1 MRRFTMNDNNT
12 SEFVKVPIDQKA
24 RELYDK
30 LGNEKFNTRPWRI
43 EDIGEDMAV
52 ASKVIMEYWKPRYLI
67 DHNAK
72 CAYEFMNRWETLCSV
87 ELDDI
92 DWDSLNG
99 LPEECIERAKT
110 LDFHFP
116 SFIRTYKNGVAE
128 VSWQLN
134 PDGRYYMDDDGFG
147 MTDDEEVTIYGFI
160 DKTGKALVKF
170 RNIHEDWNVLRI
182 MRYEAEQK
190 VKQQSNQ
197 Q

>member
-30 LGNEKFNTRPWRI
+30 LGNEKYNTRPWRI
-43 EDIGEDMAV
+43 ENIGEGMAV

-72 CAYEFMNRWETLCSV
+72 CAYEFMNRWETLCTV

-147 MTDDEEVTIYGFI
+147 MTDDEEVTIYGFV
-160 DKTGKALVKF
+160 DKTGKVLVKF
-170 RNIHEDWNVLRI
+170 RDIHEDWNILRI

>member
-1 MRRFTMNDNNT
+1 MRRFTMNDNIT

-30 LGNEKFNTRPWRI
+30 LSNEKFNTRPWRI

-72 CAYEFMNRWETLCSV
+72 CAYEFMNRWETLCTV

-92 DWDSLNG
+92 DWDSLKG

-170 RNIHEDWNVLRI
+170 RDIHEDWNILRI

>member
-12 SEFVKVPIDQKA
+12 SEFVKVPNDQKA
-24 RELYDK
+24 RELYNK
-30 LGNEKFNTRPWRI
+30 LSNEKFNTRPWRI

-72 CAYEFMNRWETLCSV
+72 CAYEFMNRWETLCTV

-147 MTDDEEVTIYGFI
+147 MTDDEEVTIYGFVN
-160 DKTGKALVKF
+160 KTGKVLVKF
-170 RNIHEDWNVLRI
+170 RDIHEDWNVLRI